1 MNSSYPHTV
10 TKTELKREPSTYE
23 QTDDASKV
31 STVSPSF
38 SFVSIASWSSSDSDV
53 S

>member
-23 QTDDASKV
+23 QTDASKV